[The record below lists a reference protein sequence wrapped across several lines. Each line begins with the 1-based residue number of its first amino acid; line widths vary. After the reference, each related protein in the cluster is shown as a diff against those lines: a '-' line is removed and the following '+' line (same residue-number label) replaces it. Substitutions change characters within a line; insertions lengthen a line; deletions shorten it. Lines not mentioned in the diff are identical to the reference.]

1 MLLKEIKNVHEGD
14 DELVIVKLEHSKD
27 SKSFWNG
34 VTWMGSKAQAHP
46 IKKSEV
52 PDLER
57 KYRVRAKQ
65 FPVGKLAEESLEQK
79 TAEDLWAENK
89 DSAAE
94 YIPSTTYLVRSIKD
108 SNPTMYEVF
117 RVVGTSSKPFGKFN
131 AKELADTLKPIR
143 PNQTPDAEGFTTYV
157 DPGKVEAFKYSGDPV
172 RVTVTKDTTVTMNKG
187 DYLVRTVKG
196 SSFEYS
202 VEIASDFDGT
212 MKKD

>member
-172 RVTVTKDTTVTMNKG
+172 KVTLSDEESVVLNNG

-196 SSFEYS
+196 SHFEYS
-202 VEIASDFDGT
+202 TEVAGDFEAT
-212 MKKD
+212 LKKA